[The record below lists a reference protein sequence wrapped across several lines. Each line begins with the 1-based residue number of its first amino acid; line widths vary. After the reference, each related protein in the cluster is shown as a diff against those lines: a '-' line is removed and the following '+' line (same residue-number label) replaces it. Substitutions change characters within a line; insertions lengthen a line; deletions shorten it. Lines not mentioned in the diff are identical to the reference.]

1 MKKKQITALLLSALL
16 IFGCSACAG
25 NTNES
30 SASSE
35 TSVSSAEPTPTEEPD
50 VVPEDGV
57 YTAEFKTDS
66 SMFQANETCEG
77 MGTLTVENGEM
88 TFHVSLRSKKILNLY
103 LGTAEDAKQNESEW
117 LQPTTDTVTYKDG
130 TSEEVYGFDIPLK
143 SVDKDFDLALIGTK
157 GTWYDHNRESHGA
170 HRCGRQNDREDHME
184 QPKLRLHDR
193 GRRKVSARQY
203 RRQLRV

>member
-66 SMFQANETCEG
+66 SMFQANEACEG

-143 SVDKDFDLALIGTK
+143 SVDRDFDLALIGTK
-157 GTWYDHNRESHGA
+157 GTWYDH
-170 HRCGRQNDREDHME
+170 
-184 QPKLRLHDR
+184 
-193 GRRKVSARQY
+193 KVSV
-203 RRQLRV
+203 LSLIHI